1 MSQLSIELH
10 PLRPAVRRDAPVT
23 LDLLIR
29 IVPPPINSAT
39 AQRPPLNLALVLDR
53 SGSMAGN
60 QKIGFSRQAAAFA
73 VEQLLPTD
81 RVSVTIFD
89 DVVETI
95 VPSTT
100 AEHKAAIIAR
110 INAVEPRNSTALHA
124 GWQEGGRQVQQHRMA
139 EGLNRVLL
147 LTDGLANVGV
157 TTTDAI
163 CADVKSLSREGVG
176 TTTLGVGRD
185 YNEDLLEAMARS
197 GDGNYYFIESPVQ
210 LADTFQ
216 TEMLGLMATV
226 GRALVLALQPGE
238 GVVVADVL
246 NDLSRDP
253 EGRLSLP
260 NLILGIPLEVVLRLN
275 VPPRDRADDLLDLI
289 LTWTHPQDGPQRSQ
303 ARLSLPTVREAEW
316 NLLAADVTVQE
327 RVALQLA
334 GRYKREATRFLEQGD
349 AEGARPWLAQARQVL
364 AGLPRTTDLDQ
375 EERDLVM
382 LDARLEEGDYETC
395 NKMAKY
401 QHYNRSQ
408 TRGWTQQPKD

>member
-23 LDLLIR
+23 LALLIR
-29 IVPPPINSAT
+29 IVPPAINSAT
-39 AQRPPLNLALVLDR
+39 ALRPPLNLALVLDH

-60 QKIGFSRQAAAFA
+60 QKIGFARQAAAFA

-89 DVVETI
+89 DEVETI
-95 VPSTT
+95 LPSTP

-110 INAVEPRNSTALHA
+110 ISAVQPRNSTALHA
-124 GWQEGGRQVQQHRMA
+124 GWQEGGRQVQQHLMP

-157 TTTDAI
+157 TTSDAI
-163 CADVKSLSREGVG
+163 CTDVKSLANQGVS

-216 TEMLGLMATV
+216 TEMMGLMATV
-226 GRALVLALQPGE
+226 GRALVLELRPGE

-246 NDLSRDP
+246 NDLSHDP
-253 EGRLSLP
+253 AGRLLLP
-260 NLILGIPLEVVLRLN
+260 NLILGIPLEVVVCLN
-275 VPPRDRADDLLDLI
+275 VPPRNLANDLLDLT
-289 LTWTHPQDGPQRSQ
+289 LTWTHPQDGPQCSQ
-303 ARLSLPTVREAEW
+303 ARLSMPTVGEVEW
-316 NLLAADVTVQE
+316 NALAADVTVQE
-327 RVALQLA
+327 RAALQLA
-334 GRYKREATRFLEQGD
+334 GRYKREASRFLERGD
-349 AEGARPWLAQARQVL
+349 EEGARPWLAQARQVL
-364 AGLPRTTDLDQ
+364 AGLPRTADLDQ
-375 EERDLVM
+375 EDQDLAA
-382 LDARLEEGDYETC
+382 LDARLEAADYDSCT
-395 NKMAKY
+395 KMAKS
-401 QHYNRSQ
+401 QHYSRSH
-408 TRGWTQQPKD
+408 TRSRTQFPKT